1 MQTHPPQEHSHP
13 HGQQHESDHAHV
25 HAHDHAHV
33 HTHDHTHTHGFA
45 SLHAHAQTK
54 DLKSPVLIGLGQRL
68 LWVSSLLGVLWLV
81 VFWALHTHG

>member
-13 HGQQHESDHAHV
+13 HGQQHESGHEHV
-25 HAHDHAHV
+25 HA
-33 HTHDHTHTHGFA
+33 HTHTHGSA

-68 LWVSSLLGVLWLV
+68 LWITSLLVVLWLV

>member
-1 MQTHPPQEHSHP
+1 MQTHPHQEHSHP
-13 HGQQHESDHAHV
+13 HGQQHAHDHAHV
-25 HAHDHAHV
+25 HAHDHAH
-33 HTHDHTHTHGFA
+33 THTHGSA

-68 LWVSSLLGVLWLV
+68 LWITSLLVVLWLV

>member
-1 MQTHPPQEHSHP
+1 MQPNPIQEHLHP
-13 HGQQHESDHAHV
+13 HGQQHVSGHAHA
-25 HAHDHAHV
+25 HAHDHDHE
-33 HTHDHTHTHGFA
+33 HTHTHTHGSA

-68 LWVSSLLGVLWLV
+68 LWITSLLVVLWLV

>member
-1 MQTHPPQEHSHP
+1 MQTHPHQEHSHP

-25 HAHDHAHV
+25 HA
-33 HTHDHTHTHGFA
+33 HTHGFA

-68 LWVSSLLGVLWLV
+68 LWVSSLLVVLWLV
-81 VFWALHTHG
+81 VFWALRTHG